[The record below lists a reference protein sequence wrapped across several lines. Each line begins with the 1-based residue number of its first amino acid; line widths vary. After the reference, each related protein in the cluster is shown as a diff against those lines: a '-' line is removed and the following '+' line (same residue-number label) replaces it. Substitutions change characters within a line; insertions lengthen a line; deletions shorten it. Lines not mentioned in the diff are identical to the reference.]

1 MEGEGADFFDT
12 YDAIESKD
20 ERVAFCL
27 EWITAKLKNG
37 SMSAMVGAG
46 FSKNADPN
54 YKDWSEL
61 LVAAWRMMHP
71 GRAGKEKVKRRI
83 KIEGESKVASEYV
96 NFMGSREALD
106 LYIESRFKKIA
117 GKTGGNEVLD
127 LHRKF
132 MSLNWNNVITT
143 NWDDLLER
151 AARESPIT
159 ATKDLKRADTSKIIK
174 INGSLRVG
182 GESDESAGFDNC
194 KEHLY
199 IITQEDFDTYAVR
212 HDGFSDFMRIRF
224 LVNSFCLFG
233 FSGRDPN
240 FRYWMRE
247 RNRLMEKGG
256 ESKSPNP
263 IFLVAVEEQKST
275 RREGEALK
283 AKGFASF
290 CKKNHIVRLPVADI
304 LRVIAQSKGE
314 GQTLPATADAI
325 HTAQSLAAR
334 AHEQLD
340 EFITYLV
347 ERTL

>member
-1 MEGEGADFFDT
+1 MESEGADFFDA
-12 YDAIESKD
+12 YDTIEGRG

-27 EWITAKLKNG
+27 EWITAKLING
-37 SMSAMVGAG
+37 SMSAMVGSG

-117 GKTGGNEVLD
+117 GKTGGRESLE

-151 AARESPIT
+151 AAGERPIT
-159 ATKDLKRADTSKIIK
+159 ATKQLKRADTSKIIK
-174 INGSLRVG
+174 INGSLR
-182 GESDESAGFDNC
+182 GEADEAEGFDNC

-283 AKGFASF
+283 AKGFAAF

-304 LRVIAQSKGE
+304 LR
-314 GQTLPATADAI
+314 ATRHNRGADAAADAN
-325 HTAQSLAAR
+325 HTAQSPAASAR
-334 AHEQLD
+334 EQLD
-340 EFITYLV
+340 EFITYLA

>member
-1 MEGEGADFFDT
+1 MNSEGVDFFEA
-12 YDAIESKD
+12 YDAILGED
-20 ERVAFCL
+20 ERTAFCL
-27 EWITAKLKNG
+27 EWIIAKIKNG

-117 GKTGGNEVLD
+117 GKTGGNESLD

-132 MSLNWNNVITT
+132 LSLNWNNVITT

-151 AARESPIT
+151 AAGTAPIT

-174 INGSLRVG
+174 INGSLR
-182 GESDESAGFDNC
+182 GEGDEVPLGFDNC

-199 IITQEDFDTYAVR
+199 IITQEDFDTYSER

-256 ESKSPNP
+256 ETKSPNP
-263 IFLVAVEEQKST
+263 IFLVAVEEPKIT
-275 RREGEALK
+275 RGEGEALK

-290 CKKNHIVRLPVADI
+290 CKKNHIVRLPVSGI
-304 LRVIAQSKGE
+304 LRAIAQAKGE
-314 GQTLPATADAI
+314 SLPDAADGG
-325 HTAQSLAAR
+325 HSESKQPTSCTQ
-334 AHEQLD
+334 QLD
-340 EFITYLV
+340 EFISYLV